1 MDMARSLNGWL
12 GASATA
18 AGASSVKD
26 IAKGIELKIQQ
37 LSSSLGKK
45 NWKRKEKLNT

>member
-18 AGASSVKD
+18 AGTFSVKD
-26 IAKGIELKIQQ
+26 I
-37 LSSSLGKK
+37 
-45 NWKRKEKLNT
+45 